1 MKERGP
7 NTLAVHAG
15 EVPDPVTGASAPNLV
30 MSSTFAL
37 DEPAGFSINAFE
49 GERPYI
55 YTRWGNPT
63 VKMLE
68 EKLAALEGAEDC
80 VAFGSGMA
88 ATAAVLLAVL
98 KAGDHLVMSDVNYAG
113 KPRSWRAARCPTTG
127 SKPLRWTPVI
137 WPRWKR
143 RCGPR
148 PACSG
153 SRRRPTP
160 SCA

>member
-80 VAFGSGMA
+80 VHSVPA
-88 ATAAVLLAVL
+88 
-98 KAGDHLVMSDVNYAG
+98 
-113 KPRSWRAARCPTTG
+113 
-127 SKPLRWTPVI
+127 
-137 WPRWKR
+137 WPRRW
-143 RCGPR
+143 RC
-148 PACSG
+148 CWLS
-153 SRRRPTP
+153 SRLATIW
-160 SCA
+160 

>member
-55 YTRWGNPT
+55 YTRWDNPT

-88 ATAAVLLAVL
+88 ACRYPKVFIVV
-98 KAGDHLVMSDVNYAG
+98 DQQDSDKWA
-113 KPRSWRAARCPTTG
+113 K
-127 SKPLRWTPVI
+127 
-137 WPRWKR
+137 
-143 RCGPR
+143 
-148 PACSG
+148 
-153 SRRRPTP
+153 
-160 SCA
+160 